1 MIQFFRNI
9 RQRLLTEN
17 KFSKYLLYAVG
28 EILLVVVGILIA
40 LQVNNWNEGRKLKK
54 DRIDI
59 LENLKIDLAND
70 VENYKTNIYRLQ
82 KRQEIAGEVLQFLEE
97 IPSEIDSSDTVRKLL
112 ILGYIED
119 HNPSFATY
127 NEILGSGKLGLL
139 ESNELKVYLAN
150 YKSAFENFKAIENN
164 WSEDIKDYERIIS
177 GYFSG
182 NIPLQNYD
190 LTEISTGQNYTLR
203 FSLNEISDNSD
214 VITRIRHISYFTKIQ
229 VDIKMNVLLPICEGI
244 IAKIDEELRKQS

>member
-1 MIQFFRNI
+1 MLRFFRQI
-9 RQRLLTEN
+9 RQHLLTDN

-28 EILLVVVGILIA
+28 EILLVVIGILIA
-40 LQVNNWNEGRKLKK
+40 LQVNNWNEERRLNKE
-54 DRIDI
+54 RINI
-59 LENLKIDLAND
+59 LENLRIDLAND

-82 KRQEIAGEVLQFLEE
+82 QRQEIAGEVLQFLEQ
-97 IPSEIDSSDTVRKLL
+97 IPSELDSSETVRKLL

-139 ESNELKVYLAN
+139 ESNELKIDLAN

-190 LTEISTGQNYTLR
+190 LMDKSNRLNNQLR
-203 FSLNEISDNSD
+203 FSLNEISNNVDIVS
-214 VITRIRHISYFTKIQ
+214 RIRHISYFSKIQ
-229 VDIKMNVLLPICEGI
+229 VDIKKNILLPICEGI
-244 IAKIDEELRKQS
+244 IAKIDTELKKQL